1 MKVILTGVSS
11 FTGCWFANE
20 LSSQGFE
27 VICPLPRKIKD
38 YTGIKKTRL
47 DFVRTKVSILFN
59 CPLGSTDFL
68 ELCSKP
74 FDFLGFH
81 ASYVKNY
88 HKNDFKISKA
98 FEENLKNIELTL
110 SVIKK
115 HCRGII
121 YSSSIFE
128 NAINLE
134 TEDLSQYSLPWFN
147 YAFAKKITYLS
158 LKSLSEQ
165 NNISFKRFVIT
176 NPFGPYEDKKISY
189 YIMKSIIEM
198 KEISLRTP
206 LYKRDMIHVQ
216 VLAKVYA
223 MAFFELQNKNCSEV
237 RPSQYNVPIQE
248 FAKIMLTEMSRYTKT
263 KTLNIG
269 KQKEFFEPKELLNDQ
284 KVSDSCPNLDYE
296 IIWSEYYKYYKESTS
311 L

>member
-27 VICPLPRKIKD
+27 VICPLPRKIED

-98 FEENLKNIELTL
+98 FEENLKNLELTL

-115 HCRGII
+115 HCRGIL

-147 YAFAKKITYLS
+147 YAFAKKITYYL
-158 LKSLSEQ
+158 
-165 NNISFKRFVIT
+165 FMMRHT
-176 NPFGPYEDKKISY
+176 
-189 YIMKSIIEM
+189 IILVLF
-198 KEISLRTP
+198 LR
-206 LYKRDMIHVQ
+206 
-216 VLAKVYA
+216 
-223 MAFFELQNKNCSEV
+223 LQ
-237 RPSQYNVPIQE
+237 Q
-248 FAKIMLTEMSRYTKT
+248 
-263 KTLNIG
+263 
-269 KQKEFFEPKELLNDQ
+269 
-284 KVSDSCPNLDYE
+284 
-296 IIWSEYYKYYKESTS
+296 
-311 L
+311 